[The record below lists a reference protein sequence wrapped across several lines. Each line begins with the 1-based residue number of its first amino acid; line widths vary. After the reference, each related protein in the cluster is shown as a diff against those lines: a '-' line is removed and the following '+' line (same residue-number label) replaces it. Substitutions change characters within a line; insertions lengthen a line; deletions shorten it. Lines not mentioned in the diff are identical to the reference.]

1 MTTKE
6 ISNARSKM
14 IIKANDLI
22 QKSRFDLSLL
32 QQKVVLYLISQ
43 IKAYDEEF
51 KLYEFSISDFC
62 KVCGIDSSSGKNYS
76 MLKSTIKEI
85 ADKSLWVTLDNG
97 KETLLRWI
105 EKPYINEQSG
115 TVQIRLDK
123 DMKPYLLQLQ
133 NNFTQYE
140 LFWTLQFKKKY
151 TVRLYELVKSIH
163 YNELETYETI
173 YDLDEL
179 RVLLDATNHKTYQHF
194 KERVLEPAIEE
205 INALS
210 DKIVEYEPIKYGKI
224 VGRIRL
230 KISTKDSVDRLRL
243 RLEKEADFVEG

>member
-6 ISNARSKM
+6 ISTSRSKM
-14 IIKANDLI
+14 VVKANDLI

-43 IKAYDEEF
+43 IKPYDEEF

-62 KVCGIDSSSGKNYS
+62 KICGIDAGSGKNYA

-105 EKPYINEQSG
+105 EKPYINEKSG
-115 TVQIRLDK
+115 TIQIRLDK
-123 DMKPYLLQLQ
+123 DMKPYLIQLQ
-133 NNFTQYE
+133 SNFTQYE

-151 TVRLYELVKSIH
+151 TVRLYELIKSIH
-163 YNELETYETI
+163 YNELETYEKI

-179 RVLLDATNHKTYQHF
+179 RILLDATNHKTFQHF
-194 KERVLEPAIEE
+194 KDRVLEPAVEE
-205 INALS
+205 INTLS
-210 DKIVEYEPIKYGKI
+210 DKIVIYEPIKYGKV

-230 KISTKDSVDRLRL
+230 KISTKDGTERLRL
-243 RLEKEADFVEG
+243 RLEKEPDFLEV